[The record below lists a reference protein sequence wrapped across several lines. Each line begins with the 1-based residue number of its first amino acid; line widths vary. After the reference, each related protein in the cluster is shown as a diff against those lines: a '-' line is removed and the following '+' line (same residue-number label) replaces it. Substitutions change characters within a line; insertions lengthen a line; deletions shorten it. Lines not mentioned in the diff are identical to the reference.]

1 MPETQEPQSK
11 LTEDY
16 IIDEKV
22 WYFLRNFKLPG
33 YLFWLYVVSLRG
45 SLSPRGM
52 AAATLYHI
60 QLNYQDFNNPKHE
73 TICCPLPP
81 PAPNMWLRHSF
92 CSCSASAPC
101 PGVLTVYIYHHILRE
116 LYKSTFTHIW
126 WLAGCVEEQLGDE
139 FYFKLVKRN
148 DI

>member
-16 IIDEKV
+16 IRDETV
-22 WYFLRNFKLPG
+22 FYFLRNFKLPG

-81 PAPNMWLRHSF
+81 PAPNM
-92 CSCSASAPC
+92 
-101 PGVLTVYIYHHILRE
+101 
-116 LYKSTFTHIW
+116 
-126 WLAGCVEEQLGDE
+126 
-139 FYFKLVKRN
+139 
-148 DI
+148 